1 MSILQF
7 STKIRG
13 DPGQWIEEITA
24 TAGRLLVIVRA
35 PANRVAAMELL
46 GAAIGVLIHG
56 LVSAGATEAPAQNP
70 SV

>member
-1 MSILQF
+1 
-7 STKIRG
+7 
-13 DPGQWIEEITA
+13 
-24 TAGRLLVIVRA
+24 VRA

-46 GAAIGVLIHG
+46 GAAIGVLIHS